1 MTHTFMS
8 SRVREFGTTIFSAI
22 SALAR
27 EHNAVNL
34 GQGFPDFDG
43 PAELIE
49 AARQALGE
57 ERNQY
62 AVSQGENILRSA
74 VAEHAKRFYGQE
86 TDPATEVTITSG
98 ATEALFC
105 SAFAFLD
112 PGDEVIVFEP
122 FYDSYVPAI
131 RLAGAVPV
139 AVTLHAPD
147 FRFDPD
153 ELRAA
158 FSPKTKAIYINTP
171 HNPTGTVFTRSE
183 LDFIAGLCI
192 EHDVL
197 AVTDEVYE
205 HLVYDTA
212 EHVRL
217 ATLPGMA
224 ERTLAISSLGKSFS
238 LTGWKI
244 GWAVGHPDLQTALRR
259 VHQFSVFATTTP
271 LQYAAAHA
279 LHMPDSYFTALRQEY
294 RERRNYLVQVLLGA
308 GLRPHR
314 PQGSYFILAD
324 ISDYE
329 FGDGAEFCR
338 FLIEDI
344 GVAAIP
350 TGSFYL
356 HPGRGGKLVRFTF
369 CKRMDTL
376 RAAAER
382 LEKLPA
388 HL

>member
-1 MTHTFMS
+1 MTRNFMS

-43 PAELIE
+43 PPDLIE

-62 AVSQGENILRSA
+62 AISQGENILRSA
-74 VAEHAKRFYGQE
+74 VADHANRFYGQNL
-86 TDPATEVTITSG
+86 DPASEVTVTSG

-105 SAFAFLD
+105 SAFAFLE

-131 RLAGAVPV
+131 RLAGATPV
-139 AVTLHAPD
+139 AVTLHAPS
-147 FRFDPD
+147 FRFDPH

-183 LDFIAGLCI
+183 LEFIAGLCI

-197 AVTDEVYE
+197 AITDEVYE

-212 EHVRL
+212 EHIRL
-217 ATLPGMA
+217 STLPGMA
-224 ERTLAISSLGKSFS
+224 ERSFAISSLGKSFS

-244 GWAVGHPDLQTALRR
+244 GWAIGHPDLQTALRR

-279 LHMPDSYFTALRQEY
+279 LHTPDDYFTTLQHEY
-294 RERRNYLVQVLLGA
+294 RERRDYLMQVLISA

-324 ISDYE
+324 ISDYR
-329 FGDGAEFCR
+329 FADGAEFCR

-350 TGSFYL
+350 TESFYL
-356 HPGRGGKLVRFTF
+356 HPDRGRKLVRFTF
-369 CKRMDTL
+369 CKKMETL
-376 RAAAER
+376 QAAAAR
-382 LEKLPA
+382 MNTLQKYL
-388 HL
+388 

>member
-1 MTHTFMS
+1 MMRNFMS

-43 PAELIE
+43 PPDLIE

-62 AVSQGENILRSA
+62 AISQGENILRSA
-74 VAEHAKRFYGQE
+74 VADHAQRFYGQDI
-86 TDPATEVTITSG
+86 DPAAEVTVTSG

-105 SAFAFLD
+105 SAFAFLE

-131 RLAGAVPV
+131 RLAGATPV

-147 FRFDPD
+147 FRFNPH

-158 FSPKTKAIYINTP
+158 VSPKTKAIYINTP

-183 LDFIAGLCI
+183 LEFIAGLCI
-192 EHDVL
+192 EHEVL
-197 AVTDEVYE
+197 AITDEVYE

-212 EHVRL
+212 EHIRL
-217 ATLPGMA
+217 STLPGMA
-224 ERTLAISSLGKSFS
+224 ERSFAISSLGKSFS

-279 LHMPDSYFTALRQEY
+279 LHMPDDYFTTLQHDY
-294 RERRNYLVQVLLGA
+294 RERRDYLMQVLLSA

-324 ISDYE
+324 ISDYK
-329 FGDGAEFCR
+329 FADGAEFCR

-350 TGSFYL
+350 TESFYL
-356 HPGRGGKLVRFTF
+356 HPDHGRKLVRFTF
-369 CKRMDTL
+369 CKKMETL
-376 RAAAER
+376 QAAAGR
-382 LEKLPA
+382 MGKLQKY
-388 HL
+388 L